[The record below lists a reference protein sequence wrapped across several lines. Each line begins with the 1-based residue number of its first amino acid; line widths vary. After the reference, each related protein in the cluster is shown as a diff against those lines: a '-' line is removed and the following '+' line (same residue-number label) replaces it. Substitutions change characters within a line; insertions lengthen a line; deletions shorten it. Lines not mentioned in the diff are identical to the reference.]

1 MAEDPQFGIG
11 DATFQAAGGEE
22 GIRALVDT
30 FYDIMSSDLQYRTI
44 RSWHPDDNRVS
55 RDKLARFLC
64 GWMGGP
70 RRYTEKYGP
79 ISIPGVHAHLD
90 VTEKERDD
98 WLGCMAK
105 ALAKQAYPPSL
116 IAYLLEQLAVP
127 AEAVRAACTR
137 NRQSPER
144 VLKS

>member
-11 DATFQAAGGEE
+11 DATFQAAGGEA

-44 RSWHPDDNRVS
+44 RSWHPDDNHVS

-70 RRYTEKYGP
+70 RRYNEKYGS
-79 ISIPGVHAHLD
+79 ISIPHVHAHLD
-90 VTEKERDD
+90 VTERERDD

-105 ALAKQAYPPSL
+105 ALAKQAVSAGPHCLSVGAVGRTGGSCTGSL
-116 IAYLLEQLAVP
+116 YTELT
-127 AEAVRAACTR
+127 AEA
-137 NRQSPER
+137 
-144 VLKS
+144 